1 MSGTGN
7 SSSPPSG
14 SAVVPVPPPTAAKR
28 KYDQIVSELGPPAE
42 RNPKG
47 KRAKRDAMDTKSPLD
62 KLVSMAKF
70 FPRGHQSPETEQ
82 HHCDP
87 LHHTD
92 AFEKMVAI
100 SPDSIDVLR
109 EFHKDDAQ
117 WGRLVSRFA
126 NSVVTQFRKAS
137 EGARQH
143 DTSGLKGKIKYL
155 PSDPTKA
162 IVPAL
167 GEPDSKSD
175 RGVNHPIHAKDE
187 SEEPT
192 EDATAALKALLNRPK
207 MTDDKPA
214 LTHKKF
220 PSCFYAD
227 GTHALKT
234 PTLGCSAASSC
245 SECVHVPSPRSIT
258 DSASLTERTSHLD
271 SAHLCIGGAETLKQV
286 CHARAAGQFVM
297 AASMLGY
304 MCCQLSQILK
314 GRTMISTSDW
324 KTLDWFTQGVFSGV
338 DTSNFNNED
347 SDDDDSDSEIAA
359 ILARRAARSSA
370 TSSDSPNT

>member
-117 WGRLVSRFA
+117 WGRLVSK
-126 NSVVTQFRKAS
+126 FRKAS
-137 EGARQH
+137 EGTRQH

-175 RGVNHPIHAKDE
+175 RGIHAKDE

-245 SECVHVPSPRSIT
+245 S
-258 DSASLTERTSHLD
+258 DLTERTSHLD

-304 MCCQLSQILK
+304 MCCQ